1 MCELAFLGWESPDT
15 NSTSYNSTDEGRNL
29 LPDTQKL
36 KQRNCQTR
44 CHRINHVLPGPDL
57 GVVGGAG
64 VVNDEDDPELEMDLL
79 DSNLL
84 GVTGL
89 GLLVVVL

>member
-1 MCELAFLGWESPDT
+1 MS
-15 NSTSYNSTDEGRNL
+15 
-29 LPDTQKL
+29 
-36 KQRNCQTR
+36 
-44 CHRINHVLPGPDL
+44 IVPGPDL

-79 DSNLL
+79 ASNLL

-89 GLLVVVL
+89 GLLVVVLQIIDEFLVEA

>member
-1 MCELAFLGWESPDT
+1 MS
-15 NSTSYNSTDEGRNL
+15 
-29 LPDTQKL
+29 
-36 KQRNCQTR
+36 
-44 CHRINHVLPGPDL
+44 IVPGPDL

-79 DSNLL
+79 ASNLL

-89 GLLVVVL
+89 GLLVVVLQIIDEFLVEAIIQYCQANLPCRTLKILKNN